1 MNCRLA
7 LERSKAPIAIL
18 RNNASSALER
28 GGASN
33 TPNICWPCG
42 SIAETAPG
50 MPIGPRSVT
59 ACSQQMKTA
68 QLYHENP
75 QRDCITLDRTPGQR
89 SVSSQAGAQMG
100 AGSRPENATSRV
112 DGTGP
117 APVTNPMF
125 TRFE

>member
-59 ACSQQMKTA
+59 ACSQQMKTDH
-68 QLYHENP
+68 LYHENP
-75 QRDCITLDRTPGQR
+75 QRDCITLDRTLRFAAILVRCDFHGKR
-89 SVSSQAGAQMG
+89 
-100 AGSRPENATSRV
+100 RV
-112 DGTGP
+112 
-117 APVTNPMF
+117 N
-125 TRFE
+125 ESCC

>member
-59 ACSQQMKTA
+59 ACLQQMKTG

-75 QRDCITLDRTPGQR
+75 QRDCITLDRTQGHQFRTLLKSAALSNSTAPPR
-89 SVSSQAGAQMG
+89 SP
-100 AGSRPENATSRV
+100 RIP
-112 DGTGP
+112 D
-117 APVTNPMF
+117 
-125 TRFE
+125 

>member
-75 QRDCITLDRTPGQR
+75 QRDCITLDRTRLRQLNC
-89 SVSSQAGAQMG
+89 
-100 AGSRPENATSRV
+100 PEQVPRIKV
-112 DGTGP
+112 
-117 APVTNPMF
+117 VV
-125 TRFE
+125 